1 MAVTTLCVVIAALR
15 VLPNRSQFF
24 QYESVTLSCGP
35 LGGSAGWRVKRN
47 TSTNI
52 NEPCGRTN
60 TTPCV
65 ISELYPFDTG
75 VYWCESAAGECSNAV
90 NITVIGAGSVVLES
104 PVLPVRD
111 GDTVTLRCRTKAS
124 SSSNLTADFYKDGRL
139 IRSSS
144 TENLTLQRVSAL
156 DQGLYKCNVSGSG
169 ESPDGWLAVR
179 GPHSKSS
186 LVHRAFC
193 SFALRPTCGFS
204 VFEAGHSGSPEPPEP
219 PESLFTRVLLP
230 VVGLALVVLVSVVL
244 LCLWGRRKGKVERDV
259 SYTDVIVTQEV
270 QPNRIKDMGD
280 SGETFYSTLQP
291 VKNQTGSIDGLSPG
305 GSQSVSGSG
314 SSGVWY

>member
-1 MAVTTLCVVIAALR
+1 MCCCVEIDACRAALR

-90 NITVIGAGSVVLES
+90 NITVIG
-104 PVLPVRD
+104 
-111 GDTVTLRCRTKAS
+111 
-124 SSSNLTADFYKDGRL
+124 
-139 IRSSS
+139 
-144 TENLTLQRVSAL
+144 
-156 DQGLYKCNVSGSG
+156 
-169 ESPDGWLAVR
+169 
-179 GPHSKSS
+179 
-186 LVHRAFC
+186 
-193 SFALRPTCGFS
+193 
-204 VFEAGHSGSPEPPEP
+204 GHSGSPEPPEP

-244 LCLWGRRKGKVERDV
+244 LCLWGRR
-259 SYTDVIVTQEV
+259 
-270 QPNRIKDMGD
+270 KDMGD

>member
-35 LGGSAGWRVKRN
+35 LGGSSGWRVKRN

-52 NEPCGRTN
+52 NQEGFSPCHRTN

-65 ISELYPFDTG
+65 ISELYPLDTG

-111 GDTVTLRCRTKAS
+111 GDTVTLRCRTKTT

-144 TENLTLQRVSAL
+144 TENLTLHRVSAS

-179 GPHSKSS
+179 GHP
-186 LVHRAFC
+186 
-193 SFALRPTCGFS
+193 G
-204 VFEAGHSGSPEPPEP
+204 P

-230 VVGLALVVLVSVVL
+230 VVGLALVVLVSVAL
-244 LCLWGRRKGKVERDV
+244 LCLWGRRKGKVERDA
-259 SYTDVIVTQEV
+259 SYTDVTVTQEV
-270 QPNRIKDMGD
+270 QNNKIKDVGD
-280 SGETFYSTLQP
+280 PAETFYSTLQP
-291 VKNQTGSIDGLSPG
+291 VKPQTGNINGLTPS